1 MNREIKFRA
10 WDKYNKR
17 MINRIEEDGEYAICF
32 NGEIRCIKHGE
43 TPFNITLPQGL
54 ELQQFTGLLD
64 KNGKEIWEGDVVKY
78 EVGCSDGSV
87 YKKIASVKYGEFNC
101 SCCDGVYG
109 WYFDDGDIRE
119 CDRYEV
125 IGNVMENP
133 DLLNK

>member
-1 MNREIKFRA
+1 MNRIIKFRA

-54 ELQQFTGLLD
+54 ELQQYTGLTD
-64 KNGKEIWEGDVVKY
+64 KNGVEIYEGDICKNGDWEENANAYNYRIEVVEYIDKEACFRGWNFNIDGMTC
-78 EVGCSDGSV
+78 EVV
-87 YKKIASVKYGEFNC
+87 
-101 SCCDGVYG
+101 
-109 WYFDDGDIRE
+109 
-119 CDRYEV
+119 
-125 IGNVMENP
+125 GNIYENP